1 MPAATRHK
9 APFTLQGFPD
19 PTKCSITGPNS
30 MDLVTLTV
38 ATDKVE
44 FRCNAQLS
52 EADRSTA
59 MERITR
65 FAQSH
70 PEIMRMYVDV
80 ECDAE
85 SAQPSSFIAKGQVE
99 IGGPG
104 LLASVADRS
113 ALKSVEY
120 LVENFDRQLRR
131 RKLPRV
137 RTSLRA
143 PRALQPSSR

>member
-1 MPAATRHK
+1 
-9 APFTLQGFPD
+9 
-19 PTKCSITGPNS
+19 
-30 MDLVTLTV
+30 MDLVILTV
-38 ATDKVE
+38 AADKVE

-59 MERITR
+59 MEKMTR
-65 FAQSH
+65 FAKSH
-70 PEIMRMYVDV
+70 PEIARMYVDV

-85 SAQPSSFIAKGQVE
+85 SAEPSSFIAKGQVE

-143 PRALQPSSR
+143 RTPQPASR